1 MTFLIDD
8 ADIDRIKAL
17 YNYYPI
23 DGVTTN
29 PSILAKYGKN
39 PYEALYAIREFIGS
53 RE

>member
-1 MTFLIDD
+1 MLLLIDD
-8 ADIDRIKAL
+8 ADIDRIKAI

-39 PYEALYAIREFIGS
+39 PYYALQEIREFIGKQA
-53 RE
+53 